1 MAIACVLCIL
11 CLCSDLGR
19 FMVAGVEAAS
29 FSNFNFNVVEG
40 GSLSSMAESGPW
52 GLSILMFMIIFLL
65 IIAIMLFRKRMRQV
79 RLLSLSCILL
89 VGYMITYAFIAW
101 VYDSKVEAALQPETY
116 SFQLTAGAIYPVIV
130 FILNAMAI
138 HYIKKDEALVRSL
151 DRLR

>member
-1 MAIACVLCIL
+1 
-11 CLCSDLGR
+11 
-19 FMVAGVEAAS
+19 
-29 FSNFNFNVVEG
+29 
-40 GSLSSMAESGPW
+40 
-52 GLSILMFMIIFLL
+52 
-65 IIAIMLFRKRMRQV
+65 
-79 RLLSLSCILL
+79 
-89 VGYMITYAFIAW
+89 MITYAFIAW